1 MKPVYE
7 TRWERAERW
16 NGRVAMIGIVAAIAA
31 YVATGSIW

>member
-16 NGRVAMIGIVAAIAA
+16 NGRVAMIGVVAAVAA